1 MLKKSILTG
10 IIILGM
16 GLVGCQST
24 YNSVKAYSS
33 EVKNV
38 KVKSKDIRV
47 TYEDFKIN
55 IPKRWEKSTIEDM
68 DFYKLEERN
77 ANLSIALVKYED
89 DLDSYI
95 ESVKKFATNTLGAK
109 EIKEDEI
116 EGMHSISYSYN
127 LSQENDIYTNQVY
140 LKVDDKIYVFTLM
153 SDEDDYD
160 IDVDVFKKVIE
171 TIR

>member
-1 MLKKSILTG
+1 MLKKSILAG
-10 IIILGM
+10 VIILGM

-24 YNSVKAYSS
+24 YNSAKAYSS

-47 TYEDFKIN
+47 TYDDFKIN

-77 ANLSIALVKYED
+77 ANLSIALVKSED

-95 ESVKKFATNTLGAK
+95 DSVKKFATNTLGAK
-109 EIKEDEI
+109 EIKEEEI
-116 EGMHSISYSYN
+116 EGMPSISYSYN
-127 LSQENDIYTNQVY
+127 LAEGNSIYTNQVY

-153 SDEDDYD
+153 SDEDDYS
-160 IDVDVFKKVIE
+160 IDVDAFKKVIK
-171 TIR
+171 TVR